1 MKNRKLLKLKRNYF
15 FYSNI
20 PGIPINL
27 FCNSRNFVIKF
38 YIKICLVIIIIFLF
52 SSDKKLEKKTEQEQF
67 ITQEILR
74 ITPLA
79 WLLMKKKTCKK
90 IQSQTEI
97 NGPYFYFTF
106 LKTRGRH
113 RIGKKIPN
121 LQYKLDKFH
130 FWRSETVDE
139 SSFNS
144 IIVQM
149 SENRDSSNRQ

>member
-1 MKNRKLLKLKRNYF
+1 MRNRKLLKLKRNYF

-27 FCNSRNFVIKF
+27 FCNSRNFLIKF

-79 WLLMKKKTCKK
+79 WLLMKKKKRVRK
-90 IQSQTEI
+90 FSLKLKLMAPI
-97 NGPYFYFTF
+97 FTSLF
-106 LKTRGRH
+106 
-113 RIGKKIPN
+113 
-121 LQYKLDKFH
+121 
-130 FWRSETVDE
+130 
-139 SSFNS
+139 
-144 IIVQM
+144 
-149 SENRDSSNRQ
+149 